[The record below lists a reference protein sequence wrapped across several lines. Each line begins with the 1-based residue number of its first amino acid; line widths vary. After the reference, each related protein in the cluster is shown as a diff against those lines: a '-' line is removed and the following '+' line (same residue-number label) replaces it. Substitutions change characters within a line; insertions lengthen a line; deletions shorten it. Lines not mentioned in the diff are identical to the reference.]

1 MPVLEYVDPID
12 LLTALSGSLQ
22 HAYLGVGNGRR
33 PVFASEAFC
42 SLPGYTL
49 EELLAL
55 ESTAVFT
62 PPEDKVQ
69 SANALNGALSG
80 GDPIRRRRELV
91 HRDGRLIAVEA
102 TAQLLPLRG
111 GQRIVLTAWWPLAAS
126 VEAAT

>member
-1 MPVLEYVDPID
+1 MPALEYIDPAD
-12 LLTALSGSLQ
+12 LVAALTGSLQ

-42 SLPGYTL
+42 RLTGYTM

-62 PPEDKVQ
+62 PPEDKVS
-69 SANALNGALSG
+69 SANAINGALSG
-80 GDPIRRRRELV
+80 GAPIRRRRELV
-91 HRDGRLIAVEA
+91 HCDGHLIAVEA

-111 GQRIVLTAWWPLAAS
+111 GQRIVLTEWWPLAAS
-126 VEAAT
+126 NEVAA

>member
-42 SLPGYTL
+42 RLTGYTM

-55 ESTAVFT
+55 ESTAAFT
-62 PPEDKVQ
+62 PPDDKVQ

-80 GDPIRRRRELV
+80 DAPVRRRRELV
-91 HRDGRLIAVEA
+91 HRDGHLIPVEA

-111 GQRIVLTAWWPLAAS
+111 GQRIVLTEWWPLAAS
-126 VEAAT
+126 HEAAA